1 MNKTEMPKSFQE
13 LIQTHDKPLL
23 VDFWADWC
31 MPCKMLA
38 PVLEKLAK
46 EWKGKVTVIKIDT
59 EEKPELA
66 SQYGI
71 RGIPT
76 LILFKNGREV
86 KRTSGV
92 MPLEALKKEYEIFI

>member
-86 KRTSGV
+86 KRTSGA